1 VLTESPSA
9 DGLLKL
15 VDAYRQSQHADVGL
29 GVAIQ
34 PSERTYEVLLVL
46 ITPREMQ
53 QFKRLYG
60 GPSEYA
66 PMWAFNQSLD
76 IIRRI
81 PHDT

>member
-1 VLTESPSA
+1 
-9 DGLLKL
+9 
-15 VDAYRQSQHADVGL
+15 
-29 GVAIQ
+29 
-34 PSERTYEVLLVL
+34 LVL